1 MADGA
6 SSESNPRHAILRK
19 SPVLWASVGV
29 LQTLL
34 TAGIVFGWASLLPI
48 LRDEGVYHTP
58 QEFATI
64 FTAGAVGNYLSTLLF
79 GITLDRFGP
88 RVAGV
93 LASLLF
99 ALGLLLCSDNESYS
113 SLLIGFGLL
122 GFSGPG
128 IQMPT
133 LHLANLFPDGGGS
146 ALYMSSQAA
155 AFDGGTI
162 IFAIVRFLYQAMELP
177 TTTFFRLYLIVPAF
191 VLVTALLVWPDDVLE
206 TEDDTKADDDVST
219 RSRSPYIG
227 AASPFRSSSFK
238 SQKSPF
244 AALNSPAP
252 ATATSKTTTTTGTLV
267 NAPLGTV
274 LRHPSFWALATWV
287 SIHILKLNFVVATVN
302 DQLEHAVDK
311 HEADYLIDVFGAM
324 LPFGFV
330 ALPLVAWLLN
340 TSVNGILQLANI
352 VGLAYGAILVWCPSS
367 VWQLSFIVFP
377 AVATSRQMVYSTVF
391 HQIGAVFGFS
401 NYGVLLGITNIL
413 VSSFSM
419 LQNPL
424 VNWSEQL
431 QDYTAANS
439 VLLALTLPLFFVGF
453 WANPTKDKPAPQRK
467 GKGKAAQPFPDEES
481 MLIPPARK
489 PPRSYSATQLLS

>member
-1 MADGA
+1 
-6 SSESNPRHAILRK
+6 L
-19 SPVLWASVGV
+19 LWASVGV

-48 LRDEGVYHTP
+48 LRDEGVHYTP

-99 ALGLLLCSDNESYS
+99 ALGLVLCSNNESYL
-113 SLLIGFGLL
+113 SLLVGFGLL

-162 IFAIVRFLYQAMELP
+162 IFAMVRLLYQKTELP
-177 TTTFFRLYLIVPAF
+177 TTTFFKLYLIVPAS

-206 TEDDTKADDDVST
+206 TENDDAKADDELST

-238 SQKSPF
+238 SPKSPF

-252 ATATSKTTTTTGTLV
+252 STTATSTGTLV
-267 NAPLGTV
+267 NAPLGNV

-287 SIHILKLNFVVATVN
+287 SIHILKLNFVVATLN

-311 HEADYLIDVFGAM
+311 HEADYLIDVFGAL

-340 TSVNGILQLANI
+340 TSVNGILQLANV

-367 VWQLSFIVFP
+367 VSLLSFVVFP

-391 HQIGAVFGFS
+391 HQIGAVFGFA

-431 QDYTAANS
+431 GDYTAANS
-439 VLLALTLPLFFVGF
+439 VLLALTIPLFFVGF
-453 WANPTKDKPAPQRK
+453 WANPAEDKPAPSLQRK
-467 GKGKAAQPFPDEES
+467 GKAKAAKPFPDEES
-481 MLIPPARK
+481 LLIPPSRK
-489 PPRSYSATQLLS
+489 PPRSYSATQLLA